1 MGREKTVD
9 GRQKNAEMGKN
20 YPGIR
25 PGIGKNI
32 IGPKRA
38 LNSQENQFLRLK
50 RAKMPKT
57 NKRKNMAQE

>member
-38 LNSQENQFLRLK
+38 LNSREKSQDN
-50 RAKMPKT
+50 
-57 NKRKNMAQE
+57 

>member
-38 LNSQENQFLRLK
+38 LNSREKSQEN
-50 RAKMPKT
+50 
-57 NKRKNMAQE
+57 